1 MRWIRGVDT
10 ILASALVLLVTLGT
24 ITLTSLAASPELS
37 ISPDTL
43 VTHGAAVVLGVLIVV
58 ILWGMDYR
66 TIRGMSRP
74 LYLITLVLLITVLI
88 LGETVQG
95 SSRWIRLGG
104 LNFQPV
110 ELAKIMVV
118 ILMAKYMATYQTHL
132 SSFKYIVYSAIPI
145 ILLSGLTF
153 LQPDLGSALIL
164 IAVWIAMLF
173 MARIRWRHMMYLLGI
188 VAVIG
193 SVLWI
198 GYLEPYQKER
208 VYTFLEPYS
217 EPLESG
223 YTTVQSLRAI
233 RRGGVFGQGLSQSGE
248 LRYVPEVHTDF
259 IFAGFA
265 QQWGF
270 VGISLYFLLVS
281 VVIGR
286 LVSITFKTRDVFA
299 QMLVG
304 GVLALF
310 VIQTAVNVGM
320 NLGLLPV
327 TGLPLPLMSYGG
339 SSLISFAVLFGL
351 VFSIYRQLAMTGSHI
366 FARENQSDLI

>member
-37 ISPDTL
+37 ISSDTL
-43 VTHGAAVVLGVLIVV
+43 VTHGAAVVLGVLIVA

-110 ELAKIMVV
+110 ELAKIMVI

-164 IAVWIAMLF
+164 
-173 MARIRWRHMMYLLGI
+173 
-188 VAVIG
+188 
-193 SVLWI
+193 
-198 GYLEPYQKER
+198 
-208 VYTFLEPYS
+208 
-217 EPLESG
+217 
-223 YTTVQSLRAI
+223 
-233 RRGGVFGQGLSQSGE
+233 
-248 LRYVPEVHTDF
+248 
-259 IFAGFA
+259 
-265 QQWGF
+265 
-270 VGISLYFLLVS
+270 
-281 VVIGR
+281 
-286 LVSITFKTRDVFA
+286 
-299 QMLVG
+299 
-304 GVLALF
+304 
-310 VIQTAVNVGM
+310 
-320 NLGLLPV
+320 
-327 TGLPLPLMSYGG
+327 
-339 SSLISFAVLFGL
+339 
-351 VFSIYRQLAMTGSHI
+351 
-366 FARENQSDLI
+366 